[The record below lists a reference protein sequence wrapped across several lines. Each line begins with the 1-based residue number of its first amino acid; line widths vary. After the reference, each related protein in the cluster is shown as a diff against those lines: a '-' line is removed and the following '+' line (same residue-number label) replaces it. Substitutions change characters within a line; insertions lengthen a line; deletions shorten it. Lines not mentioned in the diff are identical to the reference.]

1 MSCLVSDNPR
11 ISVST
16 GDSRFR
22 HLTIVSLTL
31 LGYPFEGYIRAIQAR
46 SAMAHWDILSPTLL
60 PLILRYCL
68 GSSVGLDRTR
78 FSRLSKM
85 KVGR

>member
-1 MSCLVSDNPR
+1 MSLVSDNPR

-68 GSSVGLDRTR
+68 VALSVLIAPALAGFPR
-78 FSRLSKM
+78 
-85 KVGR
+85 